1 MNLQIVFLA
10 FFAILGLLIS
20 SVCGFLAGNYVTH
33 VLFIT
38 LLSTI
43 GMAGFGFGVYTILE
57 MKVPEFLDFLRNLT
71 GSYSSSHE
79 ETGGEGGA
87 NNLYGERL
95 DGDMSSVNF
104 ESAGGG
110 DEGRAAAVA
119 GIPRRKTEKFGDHIM
134 VENIAIKNEP
144 KLMAEAIR
152 TMLAKDDGGSEK

>member
-10 FFAILGLLIS
+10 FFAFLGLVVS

-71 GSYSSSHE
+71 GSYSSSLE
-79 ETGGEGGA
+79 SEGGEAGA
-87 NNLYGERL
+87 SNLYGERL
-95 DGDMSSVNF
+95 DGDTSSAHF
-104 ESAGGG
+104 ESASGG
-110 DEGRAAAVA
+110 DEGRAAVA